1 MTIRAVGWLCD
12 RLTSVL
18 FNALAFQ
25 ENFDGPSVRVP
36 DLEGD
41 PHRGPDLEGV
51 LYQKE
56 SGKRWNQRYFL
67 LRASGIYYI
76 PKGKTKV
83 EPILYNNKP

>member
-1 MTIRAVGWLCD
+1 M
-12 RLTSVL
+12 
-18 FNALAFQ
+18 
-25 ENFDGPSVRVP
+25 RV
-36 DLEGD
+36 
-41 PHRGPDLEGV
+41 PDLEGV